1 MSQQDAKPS
10 EMIPLSVPTVG
21 GNEWAYIKECL
32 DTNWLSYVGPF
43 VTRFEH
49 DLAVRTGSRFAVATS
64 SGTAA
69 LHLALLTAGVRENTE
84 VVMPAITFVAP
95 ANAVAYCRA
104 WPVLIDIR
112 PLDWQ
117 LDIQK
122 LSDFLHEGCAQK
134 DGKLWNRASGRIV
147 SAILPVHLL
156 GGMADIDSI
165 AELAQRFELP
175 VIEDAAECLGARY
188 KRRDI
193 GAPIPGF
200 DPEMRQVITSFN
212 GNKIVTT
219 GGGGALLTDS
229 KPIYI
234 RARHLSTTAKTDPV
248 KFLHDEIGYNYR
260 MNNICAALGTAQLER
275 LDEFVSIKRRTAA
288 KYRAALQ
295 NTDSIRLHPESPA
308 VESIFWLYTVMTSQ
322 PSFPVIQDLN
332 AMAIQARPVWT
343 PLYDLPMF
351 RENVHSYHCDFAAEF
366 HACAISLPSSVG
378 ITDEQIETV
387 AQRLREILQTC
398 CVSPSEPA
406 TRS

>member
-1 MSQQDAKPS
+1 MKPS

-43 VTRFEH
+43 VTRFER
-49 DLAVRTGSRFAVATS
+49 DLAAHTESRFAVATS

-69 LHLALLTAGVRENTE
+69 LHIALLIAGVRENTE
-84 VVMPAITFVAP
+84 VIMPAITFVAP

-104 WPVLIDIR
+104 WPTLIDIR
-112 PLDWQ
+112 ALDWQ

-122 LSDFLHEGCAQK
+122 LSDFLHKGCARK
-134 DGKLWNRASGRIV
+134 DGELWNRATGRIV

-156 GGMADIDSI
+156 GDMADIDAI
-165 AELAQRFELP
+165 AELAQKFELP
-175 VIEDAAECLGARY
+175 IVEDAAECLGAKY
-188 KRRDI
+188 KGRPI

-200 DPEMRQVITSFN
+200 DAEMRQVITSFN

-229 KPIYI
+229 EPIYT

-288 KYRAALQ
+288 KYRAALES
-295 NTDSIRLHPESPA
+295 TGSIRLHPESPA
-308 VESIFWLYTVMTSQ
+308 AESIFWLYTVMTSQ
-322 PSFPVIQDLN
+322 PSFFIIQDLN

-351 RENVHSYHCDFAAEF
+351 RKDAYSYHCDFAAEF
-366 HACAISLPSSVG
+366 HRRAISLPSSVG
-378 ITDEQIETV
+378 ITNEQIGMVEE
-387 AQRLREILQTC
+387 RLLEILKTC
-398 CVSPSEPA
+398 FVIPSERA
-406 TRS
+406 THC